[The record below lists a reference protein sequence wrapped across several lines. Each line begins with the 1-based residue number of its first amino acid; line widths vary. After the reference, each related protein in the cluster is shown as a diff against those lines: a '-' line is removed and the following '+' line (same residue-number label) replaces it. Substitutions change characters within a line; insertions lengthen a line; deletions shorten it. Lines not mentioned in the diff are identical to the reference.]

1 MHLADL
7 PGFHFLVVGLP
18 GALRRIV
25 RSANMLG
32 VNQSEGSEGR
42 NTLAI
47 ASSTAGLT
55 ELALAAPC
63 TSTREAGIYFG
74 LFMCSWVYMRTRLG
88 VPEACGIEGRVRCGE
103 RICPKMYTPSPTYRF
118 NGNL

>member
-63 TSTREAGIYFG
+63 TSTREAGIYLDFSCVRG
-74 LFMCSWVYMRTRLG
+74 YT
-88 VPEACGIEGRVRCGE
+88 RVRVWVCLRRAGSRGE
-103 RICPKMYTPSPTYRF
+103 
-118 NGNL
+118 